1 MGMFRKPPATARA
14 YYVDEFKVEEAKK
27 KCTAGFISTNDILN
41 SQYMNACAPVRL
53 GMMTINYRPRCSIL
67 NNNDA
72 GNYEEIVLSDIG
84 GYTSPENVRMSLNPN
99 DQGSF
104 VGITRPL
111 P

>member
-1 MGMFRKPPATARA
+1 MFRKPPATARA